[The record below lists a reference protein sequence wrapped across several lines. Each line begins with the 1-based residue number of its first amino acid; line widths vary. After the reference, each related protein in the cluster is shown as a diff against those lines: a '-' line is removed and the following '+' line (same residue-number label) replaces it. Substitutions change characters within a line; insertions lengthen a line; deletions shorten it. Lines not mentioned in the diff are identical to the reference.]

1 MFYRLWFEFLLAINI
16 KTFVSNLKVCFPRNI
31 NFIIKL
37 KLWWETTSSRWTSNL
52 SIEYTTKIITF
63 SQEHNPSY
71 SWIWFFWIYSK
82 ILFLYSANTYSLSYW
97 FLIIYNNACYI
108 LFSNPAYMMKILQH
122 NLEIKCSYLYLSTKL
137 NGKNDFD
144 SSFIISSRLFFRSAF
159 KIGNITSHLI
169 WVYHPCGNTSNII

>member
-16 KTFVSNLKVCFPRNI
+16 KTFVSNLKACFPRNI

-52 SIEYTTKIITF
+52 SIEYTTKIIIF
-63 SQEHNPSY
+63 SQEHNPNY

-82 ILFLYSANTYSLSYW
+82 ILFLYSAITYSP
-97 FLIIYNNACYI
+97 ITAN
-108 LFSNPAYMMKILQH
+108 MMKILQH

-144 SSFIISSRLFFRSAF
+144 SSFIISSRLFFRPAF

>member
-16 KTFVSNLKVCFPRNI
+16 KTFVSNLKACFPRNI

-63 SQEHNPSY
+63 SQEHNPNY

-82 ILFLYSANTYSLSYW
+82 ILFLFSANTYSPTK
-97 FLIIYNNACYI
+97 
-108 LFSNPAYMMKILQH
+108 NPAYMINILPY

>member
-1 MFYRLWFEFLLAINI
+1 MIFLNI
-16 KTFVSNLKVCFPRNI
+16 LQKTTC
-31 NFIIKL
+31 
-37 KLWWETTSSRWTSNL
+37 
-52 SIEYTTKIITF
+52 
-63 SQEHNPSY
+63 
-71 SWIWFFWIYSK
+71 
-82 ILFLYSANTYSLSYW
+82 
-97 FLIIYNNACYI
+97 
-108 LFSNPAYMMKILQH
+108 NPAYMMKILQH